1 MQLAHAITELGG
13 SFRFL
18 EVDDAFCDLLRTSRQ
33 KIFDRAVLDV
43 THEADRSRNEQLLR
57 DLVEIGTPFT
67 ICKRYKRDDGT
78 IVRVENQVA
87 RTLSA
92 RGKARVVASVKFMG
106 ELRVVDMIEE
116 AEARAKTM
124 REQTDALKMLLIG
137 RS

>member
-1 MQLAHAITELGG
+1 M
-13 SFRFL
+13 
-18 EVDDAFCDLLRTSRQ
+18 
-33 KIFDRAVLDV
+33 LDV